1 MKKRPFLTSLTRIS
15 DLAERPFEIRALPRE
30 QWARGDYVAG
40 EVVDRLSNPYRVEL
54 QNGRMADVVEGD
66 VVIGAFGERFATLEA
81 TGSWASIGPDG
92 LMHLLTGA
100 GLFGKG
106 LSRAIFLQPLVR
118 LRYRGHVLVGGEKR
132 RMKDYVTP
140 LPEVPYETPSIL
152 LIGSSMSAGKT
163 TAARILVRMLKN
175 MGLRV
180 VGAKLTGAGRYRD
193 VLSMYDAG
201 ADAIFDFVDV
211 GLPSTIGA
219 PEPFRRD
226 LRQLLTRMAGAAA
239 DVAVVEAGAS
249 PLEPYNGDVA
259 VDALGESVR
268 LTVLCTSDPYAVVGI
283 ISAFGHPPDFVT
295 GIATNTAAGVALIEK
310 LSGIRALNVLDHAA
324 LPALRA
330 LLREHLG
337 LPDEG

>member
-15 DLAERPFEIRALPRE
+15 DFAGRPFEIRALPRE

-40 EVVDRLSNPYRVEL
+40 EVVERLNNPYRVEL

-66 VVIGAFGERFATLEA
+66 VVVGAFGERFATLEA

-92 LMHLLTGA
+92 HMHLLTGA

-106 LSRAIFLQPLVR
+106 LSKAIFLKPLVR
-118 LRYRGHVLVGGEKR
+118 LRYRGHVFVEGEKR
-132 RMKDYVTP
+132 RMKDYVER
-140 LPEVPYETPSIL
+140 LPEVPFRTPSIL

-163 TAARILVRMLKN
+163 TAARIIIRMLKH

-180 VGAKLTGAGRYRD
+180 VGAKLTGAGRFRD

-201 ADAIFDFVDV
+201 ADAVFDFVDV
-211 GLPSTIGA
+211 GQPSTIG
-219 PEPFRRD
+219 PSETLRRD
-226 LRQLLTRMAGAAA
+226 LRQLLTRMARAAA
-239 DVAVVEAGAS
+239 DVAVIEAGAS

-259 VDALGESVR
+259 IDELGESVR

-283 ISAFGHPPDFVT
+283 VSAFGHTPDFVT

-310 LSGIRALNVLDHAA
+310 LSGIRALNVLEHEA
-324 LPALRA
+324 LPALKA
-330 LLREHLG
+330 ILRERLG
-337 LPDEG
+337 LPDEA

>member
-15 DLAERPFEIRALPRE
+15 DLAERPFEIRALPRD

-40 EVVDRLSNPYRVEL
+40 EVLDRLSNPYRVEL

-92 LMHLLTGA
+92 HMHLLTGA

-106 LSRAIFLQPLVR
+106 LSKAIFLKPLVR
-118 LRYRGHVLVGGEKR
+118 LRYRGHVFVEGEKR
-132 RMKDYVTP
+132 RMKDYVER
-140 LPEVPYETPSIL
+140 LPEVPFRTPSIL

-163 TAARILVRMLKN
+163 TAARIIRMLKH

-219 PEPFRRD
+219 PEAFRGD
-226 LRQLLTRMAGAAA
+226 LRQLLARMAGAAA
-239 DVAVVEAGAS
+239 DVAVIEAGAS

-268 LTVLCTSDPYAVVGI
+268 LRVLCTSDPYAVVGI
-283 ISAFGHPPDFVT
+283 VSAFGHPPDFVT

-310 LSGIRALNVLDHAA
+310 LSGIRAINVLDHVA

-337 LPDEG
+337 LPDGA